1 MLISISTQIKLV
13 FYAITSGV
21 ITGLLFDIYRVIR
34 GFENPNKVI
43 TFIQDALF
51 WVLAAILV
59 FLFLLTTRYIYIGIY
74 LYMYIAL
81 GIYLY
86 SRLMSRRFVSVQTK
100 VMKGSGKAF
109 RITRN
114 IMVYP
119 FELIVHKLK
128 VKNK

>member
-1 MLISISTQIKLV
+1 MLISIGTQIKLV
-13 FYAITSGV
+13 FYAISAGI

-34 GFENPNKVI
+34 GFENPNKVL
-43 TFIQDALF
+43 TFIEDALF
-51 WVLAAILV
+51 WVFAAVLV
-59 FLFLLTTRYIYIGIY
+59 FLFLFITRYIYMGIY
-74 LYMYIAL
+74 LYLYIAL

-86 SRLMSRRFVSVQTK
+86 LKLVSRRFISVQTK
-100 VMKGSGKAF
+100 IMKAGGKAF

-119 FELIVHKLK
+119 FELIVHRLK